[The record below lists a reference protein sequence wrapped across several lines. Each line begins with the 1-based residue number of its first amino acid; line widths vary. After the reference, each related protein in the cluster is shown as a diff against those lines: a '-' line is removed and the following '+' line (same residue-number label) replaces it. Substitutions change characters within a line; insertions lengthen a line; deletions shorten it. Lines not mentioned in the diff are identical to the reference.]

1 MAEDFAAFYAAQ
13 SPAAAAWLRELET
26 LLRSGLGSVTAQL
39 AARAIVELVKVDEAS
54 KMEALDAIR
63 SNSVIQ
69 VFRVISL
76 LALMH
81 LNRHRSVFS

>member
-1 MAEDFAAFYAAQ
+1 MT
-13 SPAAAAWLRELET
+13 W
-26 LLRSGLGSVTAQL
+26 SGLEVNAFHQMANSVN
-39 AARAIVELVKVDEAS
+39 AS
-54 KMEALDAIR
+54 RLTMVSLLMEVLDAIR